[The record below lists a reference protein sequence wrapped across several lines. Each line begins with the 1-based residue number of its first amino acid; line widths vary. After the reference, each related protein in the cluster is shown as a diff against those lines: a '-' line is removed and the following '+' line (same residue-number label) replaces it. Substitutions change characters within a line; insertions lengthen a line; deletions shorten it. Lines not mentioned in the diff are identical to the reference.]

1 MAIFNSYVKLP
12 EGIWRHKGLYVFSVS
27 ECPFCSDGPTSGRT
41 LGTQFDEAV
50 LLYAVSA
57 WWTCEEEHCRLCV
70 FSHVT
75 WIQQVGAFCSSVD
88 CVFFLDPFGSL
99 KRCLLPFLPLSQQK
113 NGKIC
118 VQDLWPTNHWAE
130 QWISSLLLGWAT
142 EGGFSTL
149 VSAFVIHSPSWIFLN
164 FLSRAPQQADPQTVS
179 SQEVIQFTWKVPSYA
194 LDRSNHFDPR
204 WSNHYFFKIIF
215 DN

>member
-12 EGIWRHKGLYVFSVS
+12 EGIWRHKGLYGFCFWVPLLQWWADLGQNSRYIIWWSGASLCRFSMV
-27 ECPFCSDGPTSGRT
+27 DRWRRT
-41 LGTQFDEAV
+41 LQALCLFSCHLDTTGGG
-50 LLYAVSA
+50 LLFLSGL
-57 WWTCEEEHCRLCV
+57 RFLLG
-70 FSHVT
+70 SI
-75 WIQQVGAFCSSVD
+75 WI
-88 CVFFLDPFGSL
+88 P
-99 KRCLLPFLPLSQQK
+99 KKMPLAILAIKPTK